1 MMKPFIIAI
10 ANEKGGVAKT
20 TTTLSIGGGLTQMG
34 KNVLLI
40 DLDPQA
46 NLTLS
51 LGLDP
56 KALQKSIF
64 NVLLDGKGIKDVV
77 VSSEIERLNIIPS
90 CFDIL
95 KMEDDLRIESKD
107 LQKMKVALAF
117 DSGDHDF
124 ILIDCPPHLGYLTKS
139 ALVASKLLIM
149 PTQAEYFSIYA
160 LKNMM
165 NLIKQIREQEN
176 SDITYKLLLTLFDR
190 RNRIHRSLSEEL
202 RLTFGIGVFDTV
214 IEIDTKLRESQ
225 VLGLPIIFHSPNS
238 RSALQYMA
246 LTQEIFDYAKEKNY

>member
-1 MMKPFIIAI
+1 MGPFIIAV

-34 KNVLLI
+34 RKVLLV

-56 KALQKSIF
+56 KVLKRSIL
-64 NVLLDGKGIKDVV
+64 NVLFDGKGMEEVTLP
-77 VSSEIERLNIIPS
+77 SEIENLAIVPS
-90 CFDIL
+90 FFDIS
-95 KMEDDLRIESKD
+95 KMEEDLGSERTD
-107 LQKMKVALAF
+107 LQKMKMALSSSTA
-117 DSGDHDF
+117 DLDF
-124 ILIDCPPHLGYLTKS
+124 ILIDCPPHLGFLTKS
-139 ALVASKLLIM
+139 ALAASHLLIM

-165 NLIKQIREQEN
+165 NLIRQIREQEN

-190 RNRIHRSLSEEL
+190 RNRIHRSLSDEL
-202 RLTFGIGVFDTV
+202 RQTFGVGVFNTV

-225 VLGLPIIFHSPNS
+225 VLGLPIIFHSPTS